1 MWQERAACIDA
12 DSSLFL
18 TGVTSRVLKAKAICE
33 RCPVIDDCLSFALA
47 NEDYEP
53 HVYGG
58 MTGDER
64 RALAD
69 QILVAALEEASVS
82 A

>member
-1 MWQERAACIDA
+1 MWQTSAACLDA
-12 DSSLFL
+12 DSNLFL
-18 TGVTSRVLKAKAICE
+18 SGVTSRVIQAKAICE
-33 RCPVIDDCLSFALA
+33 GCRVIDDCLAFAIA
-47 NEDYEP
+47 NEDFEP

-64 RALAD
+64 RIYS
-69 QILVAALEEASVS
+69 QFESVS

>member
-1 MWQERAACIDA
+1 MWQDKAACIDA

-18 TGVTSRVLKAKAICE
+18 TGVTSRVLQAKAICE
-33 RCPVIDDCLSFALA
+33 RCPVIDDCLAFALA
-47 NEDYEP
+47 NEDFEP

-64 RALAD
+64 RAIA
-69 QILVAALEEASVS
+69 QEIEKEMMGEYVNA
-82 A
+82 

>member
-1 MWQERAACIDA
+1 MWQDSAACKGA
-12 DSSLFL
+12 DSRIFL
-18 TGVTSRVLKAKAICE
+18 SGVTSRVQKAKAICAT
-33 RCPVIDDCLSFALA
+33 CPVVGKCLQFALD
-47 NEDYEP
+47 NEDFEP

-64 RALAD
+64 KKL
-69 QILVAALEEASVS
+69 LVS

>member
-18 TGVTSRVLKAKAICE
+18 TGVTSRVIQAKAICE
-33 RCPVIDDCLSFALA
+33 GCPVIDSCLEFALE
-47 NEDYEP
+47 NEDFEP

-64 RALAD
+64 RALVMRVEAAHF
-69 QILVAALEEASVS
+69 LEVVA
-82 A
+82 

>member
-1 MWQERAACIDA
+1 MWQDSAACLDA

-18 TGVTSRVLKAKAICE
+18 SGVTSRVMKAKAICE
-33 RCPVIDDCLSFALA
+33 GCRVIDDCLAFAIA
-47 NEDYEP
+47 NEDFEP

-64 RALAD
+64 RVLARN
-69 QILVAALEEASVS
+69 VEEYAGTLI
-82 A
+82 

>member
-1 MWQERAACIDA
+1 MWQDKAACLDA

-18 TGVTSRVLKAKAICE
+18 TGVTSRVIQAKAICE
-33 RCPVIDDCLSFALA
+33 RCPVIDDCLAFALD
-47 NEDYEP
+47 NDDFEP

-64 RALAD
+64 RVIAKEIETEMMRGYLNA
-69 QILVAALEEASVS
+69 
-82 A
+82 